1 MGKRKARYDRARRF
15 HTRNGSVTRAIRR
28 TSVFVT
34 GVIVGELIRK
44 VIDRVIS

>member
-1 MGKRKARYDRARRF
+1 MGKRKARHDRARRSQ
-15 HTRNGSVTRAIRR
+15 TSNGSVTRATRR
-28 TSVFVT
+28 ALVFMT